1 MNTTSIRKL
10 LAVQVSLQF
19 IGMEKKVVMKLL
31 SWSILE
37 PHLMI
42 WLPHNSLT
50 IQRRSF
56 LLPKWYAR
64 YVHTLFK
71 TLTDIFPQLSVVES
85 LHNQH
90 YIHCDIKP
98 GNFMIQ
104 TDASGERT
112 VFLID
117 FGLARQFHNPATYLH
132 IPYSTDRSI
141 IGNLPFT
148 SINGQ
153 QGHAQSRRDD
163 LESLAYT
170 ILFLACGDLP
180 WSGLS
185 DREAVLQKKLSTPL
199 GELCAGLPTPF
210 HKFVD
215 HIRSLGFEEK
225 PDYQYL
231 HSILLQCSP
240 SDTDLPGKAPF
251 ESFASSAVTNSKM

>member
-1 MNTTSIRKL
+1 
-10 LAVQVSLQF
+10 
-19 IGMEKKVVMKLL
+19 
-31 SWSILE
+31 
-37 PHLMI
+37 MI
-42 WLPHNSLT
+42 WSPHNSLT

-64 YVHTLFK
+64 CVRTLFK

-98 GNFMIQ
+98 GNFMIR

-117 FGLARQFHNPATYLH
+117 FGLARQFRNPATYLH

-141 IGNLPFT
+141 IGTLPFT
-148 SINGQ
+148 SIDGQ

-170 ILFLACGDLP
+170 ILFLARGDLP

-185 DREAVLQKKLSTPL
+185 DREAVLQKKLSTTL
-199 GELCAGLPTPF
+199 GELCAGLPAPF
-210 HKFVD
+210 RKFVD

-240 SDTDLPGKAPF
+240 SDTDLDTGRIVGTPCGRRIRKSGANIRIPTF
-251 ESFASSAVTNSKM
+251 TFWHLVQDCTILYNLVQGQKCQKFTR